1 MIKSKEKADVENLST
16 VLESVLRILSQY
28 FAIGG
33 GLVLCGIVI
42 VNSLSIAGRVFLDSP
57 LTGDFELTEM
67 GCAVA
72 IFMFMPWCQMNKGN
86 VIVDFFT
93 SGLSDVRKHILDAI
107 ASFLFAVVVGLFTYR
122 MTFGGLDMFAYGDQT
137 MLLQIPVWIPFVPA
151 VLSFALLFFVCLHTT
166 YRSIRMSL
174 GVR

>member
-1 MIKSKEKADVENLST
+1 MTKSKKSKDAWTLSKS
-16 VLESVLRILSQY
+16 LESFLRSLSKN

-42 VNSLSIAGRVFLDSP
+42 VNSLSIAGRIFFGSP

-67 GCAVA
+67 GCAIA
-72 IFMFMPWCQMNKGN
+72 IFMFMPWCQLNRGN

-93 SGLSDVRKHILDAI
+93 SGLSEFKKHLLDAI
-107 ASFLFAVVVGLFTYR
+107 ASFLFAVVVAFFTYC

-137 MLLQIPVWIPFVPA
+137 MLLQIPVWIPFIPA
-151 VLSFALLFFVCLHTT
+151 VLSFALLFFVCLYTT
-166 YRSIRMSL
+166 YRSIQMSL
-174 GVR
+174 GFG